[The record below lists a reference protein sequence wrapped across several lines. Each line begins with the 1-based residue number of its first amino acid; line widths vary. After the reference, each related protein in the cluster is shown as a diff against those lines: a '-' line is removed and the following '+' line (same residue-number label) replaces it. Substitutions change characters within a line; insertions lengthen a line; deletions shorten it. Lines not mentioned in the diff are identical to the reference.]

1 MRNRSWP
8 AGVAHARSAE
18 CGLADARHRRSWP
31 IKLIPDSIPTPLASY
46 PPPAYRSGHPARP
59 SRWRIQDRGI
69 IIGDDQDAGADS
81 LALTDSPAPEPYRT
95 ISTALDVEDLHA
107 HRPRARPVRP
117 CVVPGSGH
125 AQRTS
130 GHRGLRSLRSSHGA
144 SERRTFH
151 PGPDQQSIIRW
162 TSPYSRRS
170 RSMCCSRPP
179 ITVPHRCRSIMTEPS
194 CSRQAFLEWATPSSS
209 PELPSLS
216 RGIRWIERS
225 PRSPSTSIP
234 FWSTRRCRG
243 VRPFRSRRRLGEGVR
258 LCSGRAETSE

>member
-1 MRNRSWP
+1 MRARTRSPSRTHRPPNPTERSAPPSTLKTSMLTGPGP
-8 AGVAHARSAE
+8 ALSGRAWCLEAVMHNAQADTVVCGHFGVVTVPPNGVA
-18 CGLADARHRRSWP
+18 
-31 IKLIPDSIPTPLASY
+31 
-46 PPPAYRSGHPARP
+46 
-59 SRWRIQDRGI
+59 
-69 IIGDDQDAGADS
+69 
-81 LALTDSPAPEPYRT
+81 
-95 ISTALDVEDLHA
+95 
-107 HRPRARPVRP
+107 
-117 CVVPGSGH
+117 
-125 AQRTS
+125 
-130 GHRGLRSLRSSHGA
+130 
-144 SERRTFH
+144 FH
-151 PGPDQQSIIRW
+151 PGSDQQSIICW

-179 ITVPHRCRSIMTEPS
+179 ITVPHRCTSIMTEPS

-209 PELPSLS
+209 PELSSLS